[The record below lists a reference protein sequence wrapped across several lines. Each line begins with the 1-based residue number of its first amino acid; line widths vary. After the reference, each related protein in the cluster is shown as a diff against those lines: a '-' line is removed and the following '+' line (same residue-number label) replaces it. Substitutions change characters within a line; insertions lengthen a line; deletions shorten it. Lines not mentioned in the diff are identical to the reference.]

1 MWPTMQPEALREHL
15 RECAGRVPQ
24 PLALRGDTRRYT
36 YAQLLD
42 EVERR
47 EAMLRAEP
55 DGVLAL
61 GLENGPDALLWDLA
75 ALLAERPCLTL
86 PPFFSPQQRAHCLEQ
101 CRARLAVA
109 DSTLAGE
116 FEAVGFQA
124 DGHFWRRQVD
134 GRAALPAGT
143 AKVTYTSGTTGQP
156 KGVCLGAEALLR
168 VAHELEVASRASAPE
183 HYLAVLP
190 LAVLLENL
198 GVYAALLAGACVT
211 LLPQRQL
218 GIQGASGVDWSKLLA
233 TVVLSSAQSL
243 ILVPQLLL
251 GLVTA
256 IERGHLGAGQF
267 RFVAVGGARVS
278 PDLLARAARVGLPV
292 FEGYGLSE
300 CASVV
305 CLNRPGANRPGSV
318 GRPLPHVRLRLVDDG
333 EVQVCGSALLGYLGE
348 PPFSGQWWPTGDLGE
363 FDADGYLHLRGRKK
377 HQFITSFGR
386 NVNPDWVEAELTQ
399 RGVIAQAF
407 VHGEGLPGNLALL
420 WPLDPA
426 CTDQALADAVAS
438 ANSALPDYA
447 RVKAWHRLESPFGTA
462 DGLLTANGRPRREA
476 ILARY
481 RTTLLELE
489 TEVEP

>member
-1 MWPTMQPEALREHL
+1 MQPEALRAIL
-15 RECAGRVPQ
+15 REHASRLPQ

-36 YAQLLD
+36 YAQLLA
-42 EVERR
+42 EVEHR
-47 EAMLRAEP
+47 EALLRAEP
-55 DGVLAL
+55 EGVLAI
-61 GLENGPDALLWDLA
+61 GLDNGPEALLWDLA
-75 ALLAERPCLTL
+75 ALFSGRPCLTL
-86 PPFFSPQQRAHCLEQ
+86 PPFFSTAQRAHCLEQ
-101 CRARLAVA
+101 CQVGLAVA
-109 DSTLAGE
+109 DASFVADLETA
-116 FEAVGFQA
+116 GFQS
-124 DGHFWRRQVD
+124 DGAFWRRART
-134 GRAALPAGT
+134 GHAPLPAAT

-156 KGVCLGAEALLR
+156 KGVCLSGDALLR
-168 VAHELEVASRASAPE
+168 VARELETASRTTAPE

-190 LAVLLENL
+190 MAVLLENL

-218 GIQGASGVDWSKLLA
+218 GIQGASGVDWQKLLA
-233 TVVLSSAQSL
+233 TFVLSGAQSL

-256 IERGHLGAGQF
+256 IERNHISAAQF

-278 PDLLARAARVGLPV
+278 PDLLARAARIGLPV

-305 CLNRPGANRPGSV
+305 CLNLPGANRPGSV
-318 GRPLPHVRLRLVDDG
+318 GRPLPHVQVRLADDG
-333 EVQVCGSALLGYLGE
+333 EVHVSGTTLLGYLGE
-348 PPFSGQWWPTGDLGE
+348 APHTGDWWPTGDLGE
-363 FDADGYLHLRGRKK
+363 FDSDGYLHLKGRKK

-420 WPLDPA
+420 WPLDPNCDA
-426 CTDQALADAVAS
+426 QTLSDAVAC
-438 ANSALPDYA
+438 ANAALPDYA
-447 RVKAWHRLESPFGTA
+447 RVRAWHRLETPFNA
-462 DGLLTANGRPRREA
+462 AHGLLTSNGRLRREA

-481 RTTLLELE
+481 RDTLLELQNE
-489 TEVEP
+489 ARP

>member
-1 MWPTMQPEALREHL
+1 MQPEALRSIL
-15 RECAGRVPQ
+15 REYAGRLPQ

-36 YAQLLD
+36 YAQLLA
-42 EVERR
+42 EVEQR
-47 EAMLRAEP
+47 EALLRTEP

-61 GLENGPDALLWDLA
+61 GLDNGPEALLWDLA
-75 ALLAERPCLTL
+75 ALLANRPCLTL
-86 PPFFSPQQRAHCLEQ
+86 PPFFSPQQRAHCLAQ
-101 CRARLAVA
+101 CQVGLAVA
-109 DSTLAGE
+109 DAGFSAE
-116 FEAVGFQA
+116 LEADGFQA
-124 DGHFWRRQVD
+124 DGAFWRKPVNS
-134 GRAALPAGT
+134 RAALPAGT
-143 AKVTYTSGTTGQP
+143 AKITYTSGTTGQP

-168 VAHELEVASRASAPE
+168 VAHELEVASRSTAPA

-198 GVYAALLAGACVT
+198 GVYAALLTGACVT
-211 LLPQRQL
+211 LLPQRQM
-218 GIQGASGVDWSKLLA
+218 GILGASGVDWPKLLG
-233 TVVLSSAQSL
+233 TLVLSGAQSL

-256 IERGHLGAGQF
+256 IEQGHLGAGQF

-278 PDLLARAARVGLPV
+278 PDLLARAARLGLPV

-318 GRPLPHVRLRLVDDG
+318 GQPLPHVRVRLADDG
-333 EVQVCGSALLGYLGE
+333 EVLVSGSALLGYLGE
-348 PPFSGQWWPTGDLGE
+348 PPYAGDWWPTGDLGE
-363 FDADGYLHLRGRKK
+363 FDADGYLQLKGRKK

-407 VHGEGLPGNLALL
+407 VHGEGLPGNLVLL

-426 CTDQALADAVAS
+426 CTDQDLADAVAH

-447 RVKAWHRLESPFGTA
+447 RVRAWRRLEAPFSSA
-462 DGLLTANGRPRREA
+462 DGLLTSNGRLRREA

-489 TEVEP
+489 NEVEP

>member
-1 MWPTMQPEALREHL
+1 MRPDDLREVL
-15 RECAGRVPQ
+15 RQHAGRLPQ

-36 YAQLLD
+36 YAQLLA

-47 EAMLRAEP
+47 ETLLRTEAP
-55 DGVLAL
+55 GVFAL
-61 GLENGPDALLWDLA
+61 GLDNGPEALLWDLA
-75 ALLAERPCLTL
+75 ALLSDRPCLTL
-86 PPFFSPQQRAHCLEQ
+86 PPFFSPSQRAHCLEQ
-101 CRARLAVA
+101 CQVTLAVA
-109 DSTLAGE
+109 EGEVAGE
-116 FEAVGFQA
+116 LESAGFQF
-124 DGHFWRRQVD
+124 DGLFWRKPGN
-134 GRAALPAGT
+134 GRAALPFGT

-156 KGVCLGAEALLR
+156 KGVCLGAPALLR
-168 VAHELEVASRASAPE
+168 VAQELEIVSRATAPT

-218 GIQGASGVDWSKLLA
+218 GIQGASGVDWPKLLA
-233 TVVLSSAQSL
+233 TLILSGAQSL

-256 IERGHLGAGQF
+256 IERGHLGAAQF

-278 PDLLARAARVGLPV
+278 KDLLDRAARVGLPV
-292 FEGYGLSE
+292 YEGYGLSE

-318 GRPLPHVRLRLVDDG
+318 GPALPHVRLRLAADG
-333 EVQVCGSALLGYLGE
+333 EVEVSGCALLGYLGE
-348 PPFSGQWWPTGDLGE
+348 APFEGQWWPTGDLGD
-363 FDADGYLHLRGRKK
+363 FDADGYLYLKGRKK

-386 NVNPDWVEAELTQ
+386 NLNPDWIEAELTQ
-399 RGVIAQAF
+399 GGVIAQAF

-420 WPLDPA
+420 WPINPHCDRQTLV
-426 CTDQALADAVAS
+426 DAVAK
-438 ANSALPDYA
+438 ANAALPDYA
-447 RVKAWHRLESPFGTA
+447 RISAWRRLEAPLTAA
-462 DGLLTANGRPRREA
+462 DGLLTSNGRPRREA

-481 RTTLLELE
+481 RTTLLELDN
-489 TEVEP
+489 EVRQ